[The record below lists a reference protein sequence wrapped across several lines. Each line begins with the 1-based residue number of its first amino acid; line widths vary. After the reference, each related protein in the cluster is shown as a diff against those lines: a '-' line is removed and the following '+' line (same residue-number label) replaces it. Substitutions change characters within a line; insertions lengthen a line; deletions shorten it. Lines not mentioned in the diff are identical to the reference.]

1 VHPGVREYGRVA
13 GSPEEPTKEKQRG
26 GVGAGKAN
34 QVKAFLLQYM

>member
-1 VHPGVREYGRVA
+1 VHPGVRESTE
-13 GSPEEPTKEKQRG
+13 SPEEPIEEQKRG